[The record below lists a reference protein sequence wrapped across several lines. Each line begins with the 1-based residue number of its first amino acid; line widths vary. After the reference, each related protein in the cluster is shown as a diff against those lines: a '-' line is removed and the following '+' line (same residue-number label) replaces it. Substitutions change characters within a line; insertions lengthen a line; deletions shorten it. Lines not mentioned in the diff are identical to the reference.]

1 LITGRIRERERE
13 RCSNNKMLAA
23 HYLEDELNHSNSDSI
38 STDNSIRY
46 NMRWNWGRSSKQG
59 DRRQRKVED
68 LGTERDERA
77 DEQQLEGEEE
87 DEQ

>member
-1 LITGRIRERERE
+1 
-13 RCSNNKMLAA
+13 
-23 HYLEDELNHSNSDSI
+23 
-38 STDNSIRY
+38 
-46 NMRWNWGRSSKQG
+46 MRWNWGRSSKQG